1 MLNKKKHH
9 RPFLKWAGNK
19 FRCLNHI
26 IQHFP
31 EGKRLIEPFAG
42 SGAIFLNTEF
52 EENILGEHNPYLVHL
67 YQFLQTEGDD
77 FIEYCQSLF
86 VPENNQK
93 QRYYELRTLFNES
106 QDLRLKAALFLY
118 LNRHGFNGLCRF
130 NLKGL
135 YNVPFGSYQSP
146 YFPKNEMLEFA
157 KRAQKAQFI
166 HSSYQDTIQK
176 AQHGDVIYCDPP
188 YYPLSKTAC
197 FTSYTNQA
205 FKEGDQIHLIE
216 LAIEATQKGAH
227 VFISNHDT
235 PFIRNHYQKAQVIH
249 GFQVPRTISSK
260 GHKRQAVAEILAYFG
275 PREGF

>member
-31 EGKRLIEPFAG
+31 QGKRLIEPFAG
-42 SGAIFLNTEF
+42 SGAIFLNTTF
-52 EENILGEHNPYLVHL
+52 EDNILGEHNPHLVRL
-67 YQFLQTEGDD
+67 YQFLQKEPDT
-77 FIEYCQSLF
+77 FIDYCQSWF
-86 VPENNQK
+86 IPENNQK
-93 QRYYELRTLFNES
+93 SRYYELRSLFNES

-166 HSSYQDTIQK
+166 HSSYQDTFQK

-197 FTSYTNQA
+197 FTSYTHQA
-205 FKEGDQIHLIE
+205 FKDSDQIHLIE

-235 PFIRNHYQKAQVIH
+235 AFIRNHYYKAQKIH
-249 GFQVPRTISSK
+249 AFQVPRTISSK

-275 PREGF
+275 PTEGF